1 MKPQVWLSE
10 DQTVSNWT
18 AGCLQVL
25 AAAVVAR
32 RALQSEGGSH
42 QALEHAQSLTKAV
55 RTLCRVRTAFTLLN
69 LLDADKPPR
78 CADDAQCPAGM
89 RGVYSEVTGLMMR
102 RPPLR
107 PRIGLLCLASPT
119 LRSLVASWHLLSLP
133 SLPLR

>member
-1 MKPQVWLSE
+1 MKQQVWLFE
-10 DQTVSNWT
+10 DETDLKHY

-32 RALQSEGGSH
+32 RALQSMGGSH
-42 QALEHAQSLTKAV
+42 QALEHAQSLMKAV
-55 RTLCRVRTAFTLLN
+55 RTLCRVRTAFALLN

-89 RGVYSEVTGLMMR
+89 RGWYFELISLMMR

-119 LRSLVASWHLLSLP
+119 LRSLEAS
-133 SLPLR
+133 